1 MGELELAVGQGTAAL
16 HTGTLGTG
24 QGDRNWHVWKEL
36 ENRINKI
43 ERKKLLFKYAKT
55 VLTYMFE

>member
-43 ERKKLLFKYAKT
+43 EEK
-55 VLTYMFE
+55 